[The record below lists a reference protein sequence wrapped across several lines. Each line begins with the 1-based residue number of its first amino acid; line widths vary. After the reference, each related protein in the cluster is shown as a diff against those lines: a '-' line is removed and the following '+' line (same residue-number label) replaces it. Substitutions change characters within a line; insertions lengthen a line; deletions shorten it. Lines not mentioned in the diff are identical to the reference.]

1 MQLALV
7 LLLGLA
13 TGAAA
18 VLAGLKPAL
27 DDRRRSAQR
36 VVDLE
41 RDLAATSARLEAAER
56 GFDHR
61 LSDAVRTASAEA
73 FQQAGTRY
81 LDQARSQLATTVA
94 PLQESLKRVD
104 ASVEQADRAR
114 AQSYGALRQQVELLS
129 ERTGSL
135 ANALRSP
142 HVRGRWGEVQLRNVV
157 ERAGL
162 LEHCDFTAQTAARS
176 SDGDLLRP
184 DLTVRIPGGKSVVV
198 DAKVPLAAY
207 LDSFETTD
215 ENARRELLAG
225 HARQVREHVAKLSAK
240 AYWRQFAPAPD
251 FVIMFVPDETLLRV
265 AHEYEPGLSE
275 EAWSSNV
282 ILASPSTLMVLL
294 RTVAA
299 IWQQETVAQSAREVH
314 ELGSELHKRLA
325 TFAGH
330 LARVGRSLGS
340 AVGSYNDAV
349 GSFESRVL
357 VQARRLEEHG
367 IDGELEPPAPV
378 EKLARQPALESG
390 AEPRPLEV
398 LPGDANAA

>member
-1 MQLALV
+1 MQLAIALLV
-7 LLLGLA
+7 GLTA
-13 TGAAA
+13 GAAG
-18 VLAGLKPAL
+18 VLVVLRPAL
-27 DDRRRSAQR
+27 EERRRSAQR

-41 RDLAATSARLEAAER
+41 RDLAATCARLEAAER
-56 GFDHR
+56 GFDQR
-61 LSDAVRTASAEA
+61 LADAVRTASAEA
-73 FQQAGTRY
+73 FQQTGTRY

-129 ERTGSL
+129 ERTGTL

-162 LEHCDFTAQTAARS
+162 LEHCDFTAQTTTRS
-176 SDGDLLRP
+176 SEGDLLRP

-215 ENARRELLAG
+215 ESERRELLGA

-265 AHEYEPGLSE
+265 AHDFEPGLSE

-282 ILASPSTLMVLL
+282 ILASPSTLMALL

-299 IWQQETVAQSAREVH
+299 IWQQETVAQSAHEVH

-325 TFAGH
+325 TFAAH

-378 EKLARQPALESG
+378 ERLARQPVVDST
-390 AEPRPLEV
+390 AEPPPLEV